1 MAGKSTVKFESKAE
15 SAKNGMLEQIKK
27 ALRKSAKILKDAAKA
42 AVPVASGDLQKVIA
56 TWVRVNKK
64 TGEVKL
70 ELGVY
75 NAKKAK
81 AKGLAPAGSRAHLV
95 EFGSIH
101 NKPVSFLKAPT
112 VENIEAIR
120 RAQAEFL
127 PSIVNLDSFQD
138 VDEEVETE

>member
-1 MAGKSTVKFESKAE
+1 MPGGVVFKDNKD
-15 SAKNGMLEQIKK
+15 SAKNGMLEQEKK
-27 ALRKSAKILKDAAKA
+27 ALRKSAKILREAAKA
-42 AVPVASGDLQKVIA
+42 AVPVRTGDLRKVIA

-75 NAKKAK
+75 GAKKAK
-81 AKGLAPAGSRAHLV
+81 AKGLAPAGTRAHLV

-101 NKPVSFLKAPT
+101 NKPKSFIKAPT
-112 VENIEAIR
+112 LANVEAIR

-127 PSIVNLDSFQD
+127 PDLINLDSFEN
-138 VDEEVETE
+138 VDEEVEE